1 MTDQITVEVLRS
13 KFDAVVAEMRAT
25 LINTAC
31 SATVSEAN
39 QCCNGLFTEAGL
51 LVTID
56 NPLHLSSMAET
67 AAAVLDY
74 FQYDLGGEDILLTN
88 DPYGGGSRLQ
98 EFTAIAPVSFAE
110 EIVLYVGVRAHT
122 EDIGGDLRG
131 NYNPRATD
139 IWAEGVRC
147 PPVKIYRDGKL
158 LKDTLNT
165 IALNSRNPNAF
176 RLDLEAMFS
185 SVRVGQARMAE
196 LLHDYGA
203 KVVLDALD
211 WSVDYAEARFSS
223 MLNSWGDISATGKC
237 RLMHD
242 CQAREDLNIQVRL
255 EIANGRLLLDFSATD
270 AQSTGF
276 VNTTPAQALS
286 YALLPVFASL
296 GTDIPKNAGSL
307 RCIDLVAPEGSLVNA
322 RLPAP
327 TGWSASH
334 IGTELA
340 LAVTD
345 ALAGLDPDKVANVA
359 GNPMLIFMIRRGIRN
374 GFTVEQL
381 GLTNFARFTQGGCS
395 GAVGRDGWGMPG
407 ISAATPLPSI
417 EMFEA
422 EVDGEIRKLEYVT
435 DSAGAGQ
442 WRGGPGTEACI
453 ELPDADADEFYLT
466 ACVIPRQQ
474 AAGFAGGAAGTD
486 NAVRVRSDD
495 EAINVEH
502 TYVDQRLGQRPELTI
517 SMGGGAGWGNP
528 LARMPEQV
536 LADVLDG
543 YVSIAAAEAH
553 YGVVVDPVNL
563 QIDIARTAEL
573 KKNRNVNSY
582 RAEERDHD

>member
-1 MTDQITVEVLRS
+1 MADKITAEVLRS

-25 LINTAC
+25 VINTAC
-31 SATVSEAN
+31 SITVSEAN
-39 QCCNGLFTEAGL
+39 QCSNALFTEAGL

-56 NPLHLSSMAET
+56 DPLHLSSMSET
-67 AAAVLDY
+67 AAAALDY

-88 DPYGGGSRLQ
+88 DPYGGGSRVQ
-98 EFTAIAPVSFAE
+98 EFTAIAPVSFEE

-158 LKDTLNT
+158 LKDALNT
-165 IALNSRNPNAF
+165 IALNSRNPKAF
-176 RLDLEAMFS
+176 RLDVEAMFS
-185 SVRVGQARMAE
+185 AIRVGRARMAE

-211 WSVDYAEARFSS
+211 WSIDYAQARFGS
-223 MLNSWGDISATGKC
+223 MLESWGDTNVEGRC
-237 RLMHD
+237 RLPHD
-242 CQAREDLNIQVRL
+242 CQGREDLDIRVRL
-255 EIANGRLLLDFSATD
+255 EITGGRLLLDFSATD

-286 YALLPVFASL
+286 YALLPVFALL
-296 GTDIPKNAGSL
+296 GADIPKNAGSL
-307 RCIDLVAPEGSLVNA
+307 RCVELLAPKGSLLNA
-322 RLPAP
+322 DLPAP

-334 IGTELA
+334 VGTEIA
-340 LAVTD
+340 LAVTL
-345 ALAGLDPDKVANVA
+345 ALAELVPEKAANVA

-381 GLTNFARFTQGGCS
+381 GNTDYARFTQGGCS
-395 GAVGRDGWGMPG
+395 GAAGRDGWGLPG
-407 ISAATPLPSI
+407 ISSTTPLPSV

-442 WRGGPGTEACI
+442 WRGGPGTEASI
-453 ELPDADADEFYLT
+453 ELPDPDPDEFYLT

-474 AAGFAGGAAGTD
+474 ACGFAGGAAGTD
-486 NAVRVRSDD
+486 NAVEVRSGA
-495 EAINVEH
+495 ETINVASAC
-502 TYVDQRLGQRPELTI
+502 VDRRLGQRPELNI
-517 SMGGGAGWGNP
+517 RMGGGAGWGNP
-528 LARMPEQV
+528 LARKPEQV
-536 LADVLDG
+536 LSDVLDG
-543 YVSIAAAEAH
+543 YVSPAAAEAL
-553 YGVVVDPVNL
+553 YGVVIDPQKQ
-563 QIDIARTAEL
+563 QIDTARTVEL
-573 KKNRNVNSY
+573 RKNRGTSDSHH
-582 RAEERDHD
+582 EEYDHD